1 MIGRFILRLI
11 VIVIAAS
18 VALGA
23 AGTAAMMLFYTN
35 EIVPRA
41 EVEFEFEVMESF
53 FDLAY
58 VSIVTFTLAGEL
70 TLLPAV
76 LIIAAA
82 EAFRL
87 KGWVFYGAA
96 GAVLAS
102 APVILSGPIGLDPI
116 DTQYLASVAAAGIAG
131 GLVYW
136 LLAGRYAGEWWA
148 GGRPL
153 S

>member
-1 MIGRFILRLI
+1 MIGRVILRL
-11 VIVIAAS
+11 VLIVIAVS

-23 AGTAAMMLFYTN
+23 AAMAGMFLFYQN

-41 EVEFEFEVMESF
+41 EVEFEIMDSF

-58 VSIVTFTLAGEL
+58 VSIVTFTLTGQL

-76 LIIAAA
+76 LAIAAA

-87 KGWVFYGAA
+87 RGWVFYGAA

-102 APVILSGPIGLDPI
+102 APIILSGPVGLDPI
-116 DTQYLASVAAAGIAG
+116 DTQYLASAAAAGLAG

-136 LLAGRYAGEWWA
+136 LLAGRSAGEWREIA
-148 GGRPL
+148 EG
-153 S
+153 

>member
-1 MIGRFILRLI
+1 MIGRFILRL
-11 VIVIAAS
+11 VLIVIAVS

-23 AGTAAMMLFYTN
+23 AAMAGMFLFYQN

-41 EVEFEFEVMESF
+41 EVEFEIMDSF

-58 VSIVTFTLAGEL
+58 VSIVTFTLTGQL

-76 LIIAAA
+76 LAIAAA

-87 KGWVFYGAA
+87 RGWVFYGAA

-102 APVILSGPIGLDPI
+102 VPIILSGPVGLDPI
-116 DTQYLASVAAAGIAG
+116 DTQYLASAAAAGLAG

-136 LLAGRYAGEWWA
+136 LLAGRSAGEWREIA
-148 GGRPL
+148 EG
-153 S
+153 

>member
-1 MIGRFILRLI
+1 MIGRFILRL
-11 VIVIAAS
+11 VLIVIAVS

-23 AGTAAMMLFYTN
+23 AAMAGMFLFYQN

-41 EVEFEFEVMESF
+41 EVEFEIMDSF

-58 VSIVTFTLAGEL
+58 VSIVTFTLTGQL

-76 LIIAAA
+76 LAIAAA

-87 KGWVFYGAA
+87 RGWVFYGAA

-102 APVILSGPIGLDPI
+102 APIILSGPVGLDPI
-116 DTQYLASVAAAGIAG
+116 DTQYLASAAAAGLAG

-136 LLAGRYAGEWWA
+136 LLAGRSAGEWWS
-148 GGRPL
+148 GNRSL

>member
-1 MIGRFILRLI
+1 MIGRFILRL
-11 VIVIAAS
+11 VLIVIAVS

-23 AGTAAMMLFYTN
+23 AAVAGMFLFYQN

-41 EVEFEFEVMESF
+41 EVEFEIMDSF

-58 VSIVTFTLAGEL
+58 VSIVTFTLTGQL

-76 LIIAAA
+76 LAIAAA
-82 EAFRL
+82 EASRL
-87 KGWVFYGAA
+87 RGWVFYGAA

-102 APVILSGPIGLDPI
+102 APIILSGPVGLDPI
-116 DTQYLASVAAAGIAG
+116 DTQYLASAAAAGLAG

-136 LLAGRYAGEWWA
+136 LLAGRSAGEWWS
-148 GGRPL
+148 GSRSL

>member
-11 VIVIAAS
+11 LIVIAVS

-23 AGTAAMMLFYTN
+23 AAMAGIFLFYQN

-41 EVEFEFEVMESF
+41 EVEFEIMDSF

-58 VSIVTFTLAGEL
+58 VSIVTFTLTGQL

-76 LIIAAA
+76 LAIAAA

-87 KGWVFYGAA
+87 RGWVFYGAA

-102 APVILSGPIGLDPI
+102 APIILSGPVGLDPI
-116 DTQYLASVAAAGIAG
+116 DTQYLASAAAAGLAG

-136 LLAGRYAGEWWA
+136 LLAGRSA
-148 GGRPL
+148 GGWREIAEG
-153 S
+153 

>member
-11 VIVIAAS
+11 LIVIAAT

-23 AGTAAMMLFYTN
+23 AAATAMLLFYQN
-35 EIVPRA
+35 EILPRA
-41 EVEFEFEVMESF
+41 EVEFDVMESF

-58 VSIVTFTLAGEL
+58 VSIVTFTLAGEI

-76 LIIAAA
+76 LVIAAA

-87 KGWVFYGAA
+87 RGWVFYGAA

-102 APVILSGPIGLDPI
+102 APVILSGPVGLDPI
-116 DTQYLASVAAAGIAG
+116 DTQYLASAAAAGLAG

-136 LLAGRYAGEWWA
+136 LLAGRSAGEWWS
-148 GGRPL
+148 GGRSL